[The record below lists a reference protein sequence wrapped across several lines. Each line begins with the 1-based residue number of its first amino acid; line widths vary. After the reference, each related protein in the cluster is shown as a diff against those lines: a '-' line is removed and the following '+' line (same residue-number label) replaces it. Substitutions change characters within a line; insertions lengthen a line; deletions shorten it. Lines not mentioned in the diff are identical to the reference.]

1 MPVISLPEYLGISE
15 APQQPV
21 FQRTRQVEPDS
32 PWARTMQVADSL
44 TALRNQRPMA
54 QIQAIQN
61 EYDMIRENAEKLR
74 REREAAMQAEQAV
87 GALLDVDGSKP
98 DYLERKREIQKQFPL
113 AQFDPRFQGY
123 FNENDQ
129 IYRQQREA
137 EASLQREKMK
147 LEQEKAKAYNERIMS
162 GLESGYIRPEDLKPG
177 MSEFDIARMQ
187 GEAKLRRE
195 EEAAR
200 KQRDEGLTK
209 ERKDAE
215 EYALKKGVPFEMVSR
230 LPTVGAIY
238 EAASGLGGG
247 SPDEFKRLKENEAA
261 AIRLYNIVRDSNNST
276 EEDIQNAEKAII
288 EANKAVRNYMPTSGA
303 RMTSPVSEF
312 SKPLPYG
319 VPYSPEFK
327 AGAMMAGGGMTMP
340 PSTIT
345 PAVVPAAPTV
355 APSATVTPPA
365 QVTQPEEAKMVI
377 PPAVIQTS
385 SNIPNLEKV
394 IQSPEANEDDFSKYI
409 SNPSIPLDKK
419 KEALKKFEK
428 MAESPPPRKDLD
440 LDEAMMRREKIQ
452 EALNNAKSAVD
463 SQDFVS
469 KYVNP
474 AWSQAKD
481 QLANKVEVFAK
492 ELGVSP
498 ENVYNTILK
507 NKKIYSPKLGRVS
520 VAEAILGVDDAHKD
534 NPLVTDAINKLEAVE
549 SERRPWRTFAK
560 QLLGEFGGRSNAG
573 VLRALAQ
580 EKVSS
585 ETQSLPIEQP
595 NVSVTGQPKI
605 EIGKPTKVQ

>member
-1 MPVISLPEYLGISE
+1 
-15 APQQPV
+15 
-21 FQRTRQVEPDS
+21 
-32 PWARTMQVADSL
+32 
-44 TALRNQRPMA
+44 MA

-87 GALLDVDGSKP
+87 SSLAGLTPDSP
-98 DYLERKREIQKQFPL
+98 DYLNQRRQIMTQFPSAIL
-113 AQFDPRFQGY
+113 DPRVQSIMDDSDRMYNARQQSEARRQEEITTRAADLVRKGGIDIAKAQEAAKSPLTAAQLEYQFGKPTSSNIGRLEKALGTVQDLIKSVPEEERYDFVDGKQIVRPEFKTLLDRQKKYADMY
-123 FNENDQ
+123 FNEVEG
-129 IYRQQREA
+129 ISPQQE
-137 EASLQREKMK
+137 
-147 LEQEKAKAYNERIMS
+147 
-162 GLESGYIRPEDLKPG
+162 
-177 MSEFDIARMQ
+177 
-187 GEAKLRRE
+187 
-195 EEAAR
+195 
-200 KQRDEGLTK
+200 
-209 ERKDAE
+209 
-215 EYALKKGVPFEMVSR
+215 
-230 LPTVGAIY
+230 
-238 EAASGLGGG
+238 
-247 SPDEFKRLKENEAA
+247 
-261 AIRLYNIVRDSNNST
+261 
-276 EEDIQNAEKAII
+276 
-288 EANKAVRNYMPTSGA
+288 
-303 RMTSPVSEF
+303 
-312 SKPLPYG
+312 
-319 VPYSPEFK
+319 
-327 AGAMMAGGGMTMP
+327 
-340 PSTIT
+340 
-345 PAVVPAAPTV
+345 APTATPTAPATPSV
-355 APSATVTPPA
+355 APAATVTPPA
-365 QVTQPEEAKMVI
+365 QVTQPEEAKIVV
-377 PPAVIQTS
+377 PPAVIQPS
-385 SNIPNLEKV
+385 SNILNLEKV

-474 AWSQAKD
+474 AWSQAKE
-481 QLANKVEVFAK
+481 QLAGKVEAFAK

-595 NVSVTGQPKI
+595 NVSVAGQPKI